1 MNLYETEAAQCVV
14 LTNYYQDDRV
24 IDDMVTP
31 RQNMRGKGAKWE
43 AETQY

>member
-14 LTNYYQDDRV
+14 LTSYYQDDRV

-31 RQNMRGKGAKWE
+31 RQNTSGKGANRD